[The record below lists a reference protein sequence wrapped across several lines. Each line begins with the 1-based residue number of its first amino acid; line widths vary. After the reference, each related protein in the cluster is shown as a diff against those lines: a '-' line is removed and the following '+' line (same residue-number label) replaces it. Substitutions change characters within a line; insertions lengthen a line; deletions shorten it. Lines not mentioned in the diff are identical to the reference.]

1 MHRDAT
7 KHSQE
12 MECEPL
18 NNNPSFGM
26 IKQQMTTAAPE
37 NDHSKSTNQLTTEQR
52 QLEPQVCCFSDG
64 LDSYSDDDSDGCCDL
79 GLGEQVLRI
88 IELLI

>member
-1 MHRDAT
+1 
-7 KHSQE
+7 

-26 IKQQMTTAAPE
+26 NKQQMTTAAPE
-37 NDHSKSTNQLTTEQR
+37 NDHSKSTNQLTFEQQ

-64 LDSYSDDDSDGCCDL
+64 LDSDYIQMMILMVIVILDL
-79 GLGEQVLRI
+79 ENKLFV
-88 IELLI
+88 